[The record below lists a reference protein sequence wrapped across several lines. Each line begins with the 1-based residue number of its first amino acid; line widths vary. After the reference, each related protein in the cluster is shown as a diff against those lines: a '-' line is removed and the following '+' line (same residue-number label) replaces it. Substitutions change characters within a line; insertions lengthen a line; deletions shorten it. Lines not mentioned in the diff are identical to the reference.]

1 MTLITLTEFAKLH
14 NVSVQAVRA
23 KNFKTIEKYGK
34 KLISDKTKYEPVR
47 GRGRKPSKT
56 TKRK

>member
-23 KNFKTIEKYGK
+23 KNFKTIERNN
-34 KLISDKTKYEPVR
+34 V
-47 GRGRKPSKT
+47 
-56 TKRK
+56 